1 MSVEV
6 VISVPRFPILGEPGD
21 WDELTLSA
29 ATIFLECEGEPEDGQ
44 VAVAW
49 VIRRRAD
56 EVGSVRKAI
65 LGPEGRAYGDARPY
79 EPFSCF
85 GDDYKE
91 RARAR
96 LAAADKATWAWRAAA
111 AGLWKLGADPS
122 KGAYFYLN
130 VALTKKGRGD
140 GTLPS
145 WAALPGDAT
154 KINESKVLAVLGRH
168 HFLKA

>member
-1 MSVEV
+1 MSADV
-6 VISVPRFPILGEPGD
+6 VINVPRFPILGEPGEWSD
-21 WDELTLSA
+21 VELASA
-29 ATIFLECEGEPEDGQ
+29 TVFLECEGEPDEGA

-56 EVGSVRKAI
+56 EAGSVRQAI
-65 LGPEGRAYGDARPY
+65 LGPDGKAYGDNRAF
-79 EPFSCF
+79 EAFSCWNQ
-85 GDDYKE
+85 DYQE

-96 LAAADKATWAWRAAA
+96 LAAADKTTWAWRAAA

-122 KGAYFYLN
+122 KGAWFYLN
-130 VALTKKGRGD
+130 LAVTKKGRGD

-154 KINESKVLAVLGRH
+154 KINEAKVLAVLGRH